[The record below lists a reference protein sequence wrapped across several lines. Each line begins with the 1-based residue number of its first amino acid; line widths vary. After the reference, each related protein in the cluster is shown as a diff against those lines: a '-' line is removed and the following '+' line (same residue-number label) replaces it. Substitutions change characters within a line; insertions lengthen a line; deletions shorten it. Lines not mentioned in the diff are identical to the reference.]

1 MKIAWFIKFACPIT
15 GLLAGVLL
23 ASCGAG
29 ENSAAPESNI
39 QPVAYPTVDDSFL
52 SAVEWRF
59 VGPYRGGRVVAVAG
73 HPDNPHVY
81 YFGAAHGGVWKTTDA
96 GQHWKN
102 VSDGFIEFPAIGAL
116 DVSLSDPDVIY
127 AGTGE
132 GLPRQYISP
141 GDGVYKSTDAG
152 ETWTYVGL
160 QKTRHISRLRIHP
173 TNPDI
178 VYVAAMGD
186 MFGPNPERGVYRTTD
201 GGESWEQI
209 LYKGET
215 TGSVDLDI
223 DRNNP
228 DDLAGS
234 RVGHSVSVGPP
245 PSGAVNPVDH
255 VITYN
260 HRIGVR
266 R

>member
-1 MKIAWFIKFACPIT
+1 M
-15 GLLAGVLL
+15 
-23 ASCGAG
+23 
-29 ENSAAPESNI
+29 
-39 QPVAYPTVDDSFL
+39 
-52 SAVEWRF
+52 
-59 VGPYRGGRVVAVAG
+59 
-73 HPDNPHVY
+73 
-81 YFGAAHGGVWKTTDA
+81 
-96 GQHWKN
+96 
-102 VSDGFIEFPAIGAL
+102 DGFIEFPAIGAL

-132 GLPRQYISP
+132 GLQRQYISP

-152 ETWTYVGL
+152 ETWTHVGL

-228 DDLAGS
+228 GVILAS
-234 RVGHSVSVGPP
+234 MNHHVTYPWNEE
-245 PSGAVNPVDH
+245 SGARPAACSSQRTA
-255 VITYN
+255 VIPGLTLPAI
-260 HRIGVR
+260 RACQR
-266 R
+266 